1 MTRTWFTA
9 TSTGCS
15 SLSPPSYVSETHVG
29 LQVNIFVDDRLS
41 AKIAD
46 FGLAVI
52 SEATGGG
59 TATTHTG
66 LKGTVAWMSPE
77 RINGASR
84 LAPSMDVYS
93 FGIVWLTV
101 RPACTCFSVAY
112 VWYRC
117 GRGRGRSK
125 ILARSRLSC
134 AFRREIDRS
143 ALCLRTAEARRSR
156 RTCGHSSPRAG
167 RRTHW
172 RARAWANSSKAS
184 RSWTPSQHGWYSSVG

>member
-15 SLSPPSYVSETHVG
+15 VLSPPSYVAETQVG

-59 TATTHTG
+59 AATTQTG

-84 LAPSMDVYS
+84 LAPSIDVYA
-93 FGIVWLTV
+93 FGILWLTV
-101 RPACTCFSVAY
+101 RSACASFSVAY

-117 GRGRGRSK
+117 GPGRGRSK
-125 ILARSRLSC
+125 SSARSRLSC
-134 AFRREIDRS
+134 ALRRGIDRR
-143 ALCLRTAEARRSR
+143 ALRLKTAEARRSR
-156 RTCGHSSPRAG
+156 RTCGHSSPSAG

-172 RARAWANSSKAS
+172 RARAWTKSSKAF
-184 RSWTPSQHGWYSSVG
+184 RSWTPSKQGWYSSVG